1 MSSGNSERRNSN
13 PVTKAFICL
22 FLFFTAMTQND
33 LLQVWA
39 EEGKAALEAKKSGMV
54 LDLWKV
60 VAERKVATFSHSHI
74 VSNTL
79 NGSRWTLENRHVHF
93 SVP

>member
-1 MSSGNSERRNSN
+1 
-13 PVTKAFICL
+13 
-22 FLFFTAMTQND
+22 MTQKD

-79 NGSRWTLENRHVHF
+79 NGSRWTLEHHHVHF
-93 SVP
+93 LCPNPLKLTELPYHNEILWSYHRTPLF

>member
-1 MSSGNSERRNSN
+1 MSSSNSERRNSN
-13 PVTKAFICL
+13 PETKAFICL

-79 NGSRWTLENRHVHF
+79 NGSRWALENRHVYF

>member
-1 MSSGNSERRNSN
+1 MF
-13 PVTKAFICL
+13 VCL

-60 VAERKVATFSHSHI
+60 VAERKVTTFSHSHI

-79 NGSRWTLENRHVHF
+79 NGSPLKLTELPYHNERLWSYHRTPLF
-93 SVP
+93 YP

>member
-1 MSSGNSERRNSN
+1 MF
-13 PVTKAFICL
+13 VCL
-22 FLFFTAMTQND
+22 FLFFTAMTQKD

-74 VSNTL
+74 VGNTL
-79 NGSRWTLENRHVHF
+79 NGSRLTLENRHVHF

>member
-1 MSSGNSERRNSN
+1 MF
-13 PVTKAFICL
+13 VCL
-22 FLFFTAMTQND
+22 FLFFTAMTQKD

-74 VSNTL
+74 VSNTF
-79 NGSRWTLENRHVHF
+79 NGSRLTLENRHVHF

>member
-1 MSSGNSERRNSN
+1 MPSVNSRGKKFKFSNKSVCLSVSVFYSDDAKGSSPS
-13 PVTKAFICL
+13 L
-22 FLFFTAMTQND
+22 
-33 LLQVWA
+33 A

-74 VSNTL
+74 VSNTF
-79 NGSRWTLENRHVHF
+79 NGSRLTLENRHVHF